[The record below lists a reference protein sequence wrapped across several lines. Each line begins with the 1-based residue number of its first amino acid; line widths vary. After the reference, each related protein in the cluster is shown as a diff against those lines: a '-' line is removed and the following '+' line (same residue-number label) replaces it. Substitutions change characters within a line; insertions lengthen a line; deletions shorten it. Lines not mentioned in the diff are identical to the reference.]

1 MGFPNGQTEELI
13 VLLRFNQVFLDRSR
27 KRQSI
32 GKDTSVRTKI
42 VLRKEV
48 REIA

>member
-27 KRQSI
+27 KWSI